1 MTEDRIEEIVER
13 EMDKLD
19 RMLNKGIIT
28 PYEYDE
34 EVAALDEWANDMNR
48 KYRDRQYREW

>member
-1 MTEDRIEEIVER
+1 MTEDQIERIFER
-13 EMDKLD
+13 EMDKFD

-28 PYEYDE
+28 QDEYDE